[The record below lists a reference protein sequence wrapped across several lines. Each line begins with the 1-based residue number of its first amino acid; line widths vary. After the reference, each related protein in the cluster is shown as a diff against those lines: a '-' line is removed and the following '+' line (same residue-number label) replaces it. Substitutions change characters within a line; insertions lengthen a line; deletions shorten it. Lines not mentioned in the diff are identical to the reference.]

1 MKIWEKAG
9 RTGQLAE
16 GILAMLLNALN
27 KFVRISILIEL
38 IDLKAL
44 NNVIFFDP
52 KRHMVT
58 K

>member
-1 MKIWEKAG
+1 
-9 RTGQLAE
+9 
-16 GILAMLLNALN
+16 MLLNALN
-27 KFVRISILIEL
+27 KFIRMSILIEL

-44 NNVIFFDP
+44 NNVIFFDA